1 MMVSDSYAAMV
12 IEYISWYG
20 DVTLVIIAICSNSL
34 YLESVCFRRGLD
46 RGKGRMKRA
55 LTWRAGGGGGLVGQG
70 GSVGVEFLTSDRIKE
85 TEQLQRSAWENTA
98 SVSHTDS
105 WAGIRPQ
112 PGGGSGFSVRDTSL
126 LQTTTRCGAASMRA
140 GGAGMY
146 FICVIVF
153 FIVLYYFYSYFACWG
168 PYKWVWGWD

>member
-1 MMVSDSYAAMV
+1 MM
-12 IEYISWYG
+12 
-20 DVTLVIIAICSNSL
+20 AICSNSL

-55 LTWRAGGGGGLVGQG
+55 LTWRADGGGGLVGWG

-105 WAGIRPQ
+105 WAGIRLQ

-126 LQTTTRCGAASMRA
+126 LQTTTRCGAAWEREGPACALYAYLCVSLYCTIFTHILLVRAHMR
-140 GGAGMY
+140 
-146 FICVIVF
+146 
-153 FIVLYYFYSYFACWG
+153 
-168 PYKWVWGWD
+168 WVWGWD